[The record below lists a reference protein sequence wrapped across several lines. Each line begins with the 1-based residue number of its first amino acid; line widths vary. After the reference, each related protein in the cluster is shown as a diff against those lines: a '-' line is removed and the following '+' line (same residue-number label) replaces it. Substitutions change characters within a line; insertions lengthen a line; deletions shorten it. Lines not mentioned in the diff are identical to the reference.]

1 MERLRRA
8 ERSAKPPDPA
18 TSCTVGRVARPVDGD
33 AGACAGPRGGG
44 WRAGAGWAREDA
56 VGLDNAAADEDLP
69 AHRRP
74 TIRQLGRSSEP
85 ADHPFKAMPPDT
97 AAPGRIALPNT
108 PLATLRSEGRRVG
121 KGCVCT
127 CRSRGSL

>member
-44 WRAGAGWAREDA
+44 WRPGARWAREDA

-74 TIRQLGRSSEP
+74 TIRQMGRRSEP
-85 ADHPFKAMPPDT
+85 ADHPFKAMPPDEG
-97 AAPGRIALPNT
+97 APGRIALPNT
-108 PLATLRSEGRRVG
+108 PLATLPSPPMEIGRAHV
-121 KGCVCT
+121 
-127 CRSRGSL
+127 